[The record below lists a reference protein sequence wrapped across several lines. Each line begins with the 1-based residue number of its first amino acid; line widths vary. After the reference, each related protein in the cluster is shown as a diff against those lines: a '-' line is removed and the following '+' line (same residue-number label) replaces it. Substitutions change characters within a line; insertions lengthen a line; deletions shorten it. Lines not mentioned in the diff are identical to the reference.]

1 MNFVGSANVAATIV
15 VFELACSQEQE
26 KKRRLISSA
35 SEALF
40 GEIFGSKSFSLLQV
54 WALLLCNVHLN
65 TLIQMRVRA
74 QYLQTKA
81 LREYFPY
88 DADLIS
94 NSLCFCCKV

>member
-40 GEIFGSKSFSLLQV
+40 GEIFGSKSFSLLQRGSSRFGTSSLMIRSCTTV
-54 WALLLCNVHLN
+54 KDIHIWRKNVVDRATGLKKLL
-65 TLIQMRVRA
+65 T
-74 QYLQTKA
+74 
-81 LREYFPY
+81 
-88 DADLIS
+88 
-94 NSLCFCCKV
+94 

>member
-40 GEIFGSKSFSLLQV
+40 GEIFGSKSFSLLQILQRGSSRFGTSSLMIRSCTTV
-54 WALLLCNVHLN
+54 KDIHIWRKNVVDRATGLKKLL
-65 TLIQMRVRA
+65 T
-74 QYLQTKA
+74 
-81 LREYFPY
+81 
-88 DADLIS
+88 
-94 NSLCFCCKV
+94 